1 MLSEPNLIPEIR
13 ESNNS
18 SDKKTSSKHTD
29 IVATTEKKSK
39 DTSGQ
44 GNNTNMTP
52 LQQYEVNSNIKSLL
66 ANTMSI

>member
-39 DTSGQ
+39 DNSG
-44 GNNTNMTP
+44 
-52 LQQYEVNSNIKSLL
+52 
-66 ANTMSI
+66 